1 MIARNPNVLACASYG
16 KILPAALVTNP
27 TMPAFNVHPS
37 ALPKYRGATPIQAA
51 LIAGDPSTAV
61 TVLWMATRMDAG
73 DIALQVAVEI
83 EPDENYGTLH
93 DRLADVGAGA
103 LLDALTLHARKAL
116 PRFPQDEALAS
127 YTRPISKTD
136 LELRFAATSHELA
149 DRVRAFS
156 PKPGAWISLDGKR
169 LKIVAARAQ
178 PGARPGAPGTLS
190 VAADGDPVVATVD
203 GLLRLETVVPEGRR
217 PMSGREF
224 ARGLR
229 V

>member
-1 MIARNPNVLACASYG
+1 
-16 KILPAALVTNP
+16 
-27 TMPAFNVHPS
+27 
-37 ALPKYRGATPIQAA
+37 
-51 LIAGDPSTAV
+51 
-61 TVLWMATRMDAG
+61 
-73 DIALQVAVEI
+73 
-83 EPDENYGTLH
+83 
-93 DRLADVGAGA
+93 
-103 LLDALTLHARKAL
+103 
-116 PRFPQDEALAS
+116 
-127 YTRPISKTD
+127 
-136 LELRFAATSHELA
+136 
-149 DRVRAFS
+149 VRAFS